1 MMTGPLGNTVVA
13 PVPSGAQLSSSLRD
27 TNLTVHLPTL
37 NPNLLNIC
45 GKVHWTD
52 VGLCFTV
59 FFPNINYFKIVY
71 PQAPPIEFPQSQQ
84 VTSSIRSRLG
94 GWSLIFHAELVQ
106 MPQNMSLT

>member
-1 MMTGPLGNTVVA
+1 MTGPLGNTVVA

-59 FFPNINYFKIVY
+59 FFPDIYYFKIVY

-106 MPQNMSLT
+106 IPQNMSLT